1 MHRCVISTASG
12 DAGSCGSGRSL
23 AGMQYQPSLDGL
35 RAISVIAVILY
46 HAGVTGVH
54 GGFLGVEVFFVISG
68 YLITA
73 LLIDEHGRAGR
84 VDLRRFWARR
94 ARRLLP
100 ALAAMLAA
108 VSAWVVLGGDAAQVD
123 ELRGDLPWA
132 IGYAANWGQIVGDVP
147 YFQPAD
153 PPLLRHLWSLAVEE
167 QWYVLWPLA
176 FLAVVRLPRGARA
189 TALVAAAMA
198 AGALMWW
205 VQRGAP
211 GPVSAGG
218 VLGWLDGADRVNV
231 NYLSTVTRSLGL
243 LLGAATAFVWRPW
256 GGDEPRRARRRLDAA
271 AATVLA
277 LLGVAFVVARVT
289 DGAMYPWGL
298 TSVSLL
304 SAVIVAI
311 AVHPGA
317 VRTRAVLGH
326 RTLVAV
332 GRRSYGLYLWHW
344 PVFVLLD
351 ATTGRWA
358 RIVPAMAIAVVL
370 SEACYRWIELPIRER
385 RWTWGHRPE
394 LRTLTV
400 AATAVAA
407 LALGVAFVSADPY
420 DPAAGGDAVAFELA
434 PISAAPTVATV
445 TSPATTPTTTP
456 AAAPTATVGAA
467 PATPAT
473 TTTSTTTTTTL
484 PPAELPVDVAI
495 VGDSQ
500 AHSLAINLPDGIES
514 TFEIHDGSVDGCS
527 IHDTGRVVSERRGFS
542 NSFERCRGWHEEWA
556 EAAADADV
564 ALVVIG
570 AWDVFDIAA
579 GDLTVPFASPAFDGL
594 FTDNLLRGVDA
605 MVTAGAHVGL
615 LEVPCMRPQDV
626 RGAGVPALPE
636 RGDDARIAHLNE
648 LLVAV
653 ADADPA
659 DAIEFVEGPDAWC
672 DDEAIATD
680 LAYRWD
686 GVHVYRRGA
695 NLIYESIAP
704 ELLTIAA
711 RAAVE

>member
-1 MHRCVISTASG
+1 
-12 DAGSCGSGRSL
+12 
-23 AGMQYQPSLDGL
+23 MQYQPSLDGL
-35 RAISVIAVILY
+35 RAISVVAVILY

-73 LLIDEHGRAGR
+73 LLIEEHGHAGH

-100 ALAAMLAA
+100 ALATMLAA
-108 VSAWVVLGGDAAQVD
+108 VSAWVLIGGDAAQVD

-132 IGYAANWGQIVGDVP
+132 IGYAANWGQIVGHVP

-167 QWYVLWPLA
+167 QWYVVWPLA
-176 FLAVVRLPRGARA
+176 FLAVVRLPPRVRTG
-189 TALVAAAMA
+189 TLIALAGA

-205 VQRGAP
+205 VQRGSP
-211 GPVSAGG
+211 DPVQAGG

-231 NYLSTVTRSLGL
+231 NYLSTPTRSLGL
-243 LLGAATAFVWRPW
+243 LLGAAVAFVWRPW
-256 GGDEPRRARRRLDAA
+256 GRSAPHPARRSLDVAA
-271 AATVLA
+271 AALLA
-277 LLGVAFVVARVT
+277 LLGAAFVVARVT
-289 DGAMYPWGL
+289 DDAMYPWGL
-298 TSVSLL
+298 TAVSLL

-317 VRTRAVLGH
+317 LRTKGVLGH
-326 RTLVAV
+326 PALVAV

-351 ATTGRWA
+351 ATTGRW
-358 RIVPAMAIAVVL
+358 RVVPAMAIAVVL
-370 SEACYRWIELPIRER
+370 SEACYRWVEQPVRER
-385 RWTWGHRPE
+385 RWTCWSRPE
-394 LRTLTV
+394 LRPVAVTALTAGV
-400 AATAVAA
+400 
-407 LALGVAFVSADPY
+407 LALGVAFVAAAPY
-420 DPAAGGDAVAFELA
+420 DPAVGGEAVAFELSPITA
-434 PISAAPTVATV
+434 PPTTTSPPT
-445 TSPATTPTTTP
+445 TSPAAT
-456 AAAPTATVGAA
+456 ALAPSGGAVA
-467 PATPAT
+467 AT
-473 TTTSTTTTTTL
+473 TGSSISATSSTTSTTSTTTTL
-484 PPAELPVDVAI
+484 PPPELPVDVAI

-556 EAAADADV
+556 DAAEDADV

-605 MVTAGAHVGL
+605 MVTAGVHVGL

-648 LLVAV
+648 LLVAI
-653 ADADPA
+653 ADADRT
-659 DAIEFVEGPDAWC
+659 DAIEFVEGPGAWC
-672 DDEAIATD
+672 DDEVIATD
-680 LAYRWD
+680 LDYRWD

-711 RAAVE
+711 RAAVD